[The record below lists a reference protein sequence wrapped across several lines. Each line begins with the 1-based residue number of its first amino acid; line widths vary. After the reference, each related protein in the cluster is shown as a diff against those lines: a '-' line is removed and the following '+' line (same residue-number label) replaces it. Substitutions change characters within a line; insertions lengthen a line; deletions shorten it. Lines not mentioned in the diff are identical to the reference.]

1 MSYLPVE
8 TTGGP
13 FLPSFSC
20 LSAIKLLLIVLLTSA
35 LLACAGSED
44 LIEDD
49 EGAPPRMPVFDD
61 NLPDAGLS
69 PERLLEL
76 GRVGG
81 LSVSPDGSEV
91 LFTVSFMSVEENNG
105 TTHIYHKDLETDELT
120 QLTGGASASSPAWRP
135 DGERIGFMR
144 GGQFYEMNPDGSGI
158 RQLTDIEGGVGFVQ
172 YSPGGNYVSFTREI
186 QVEPALGELYPEYP
200 EANAR
205 ITDELL
211 YRHWDTWHEGR
222 YRHIFIAPYQDGM
235 LGEAINIMEGE
246 AHNSPLR
253 PFGGSRQIAWH
264 PSGEM
269 LAYTSKKMDR
279 TEAAYST
286 NSNIFLY
293 DLASGTTENLT
304 APNPGY
310 DFYPAFSPDGSK
322 MIWNRMVTP
331 GYESDRYRLMELTL
345 ESGEIR
351 ELSRAY
357 DNNIQNAVYSRDGS
371 RIYFT
376 SGTEA
381 TIQLFSM
388 DMRAKSMW
396 PPITQITEGVHD
408 FTGFE
413 EAVAEDAPVLI
424 GTRMSMSA
432 PVELY
437 QVDPE
442 NGRMHNISR
451 INDAYLENVTP
462 GKVTQR
468 WVETTDGKEM
478 LVWVI
483 LPPDFDENKEYP
495 ALLYAQGGPQGTVSQ
510 FFSYRWNFQVMAN
523 AGYVVVAPNRRGLP
537 SFGQDWNLEISGDWG
552 GQAMQDLL
560 SAIDELKQ
568 EPYVDEDRLGA
579 VGASF
584 GGYSVFWLAGNHEQ
598 RFSTFISHA
607 GVFHLES
614 MYGSTEEMF
623 FIHHDLGGAYWEEP
637 RPVSY
642 QEHSPHLYVQNWDTP
657 ILMIHGERDY
667 RVPVDQ
673 SMQAFT
679 AARRLGLDSR
689 LLLFPDENHWILTP
703 QNSLLWHSEF
713 YNWLDTYLK

>member
-1 MSYLPVE
+1 MSNTE
-8 TTGGP
+8 HK
-13 FLPSFSC
+13 SFKPLFFSVMA
-20 LSAIKLLLIVLLTSA
+20 LVLGIMLT
-35 LLACAGSED
+35 ACAGSGTEAMQSENSENQD
-44 LIEDD
+44 QPQ
-49 EGAPPRMPVFDD
+49 ATPRMPVFDD
-61 NLPDAGLS
+61 SLNDAGLA

-81 LSVSPDGSEV
+81 LSVSPDGSAA
-91 LFTVSFMSVEENNG
+91 LFTVSFMSVEENSS
-105 TTHIYHKDLETDELT
+105 TTHIYHKDLESGALK
-120 QLTGGASASSPAWRP
+120 QLTGGASASSPIWRP
-135 DGERIGFMR
+135 DGQRIGFMR
-144 GGQFYEMNPDGSGI
+144 GGQFYEMNPDGSEI
-158 RQLTDIEGGVGFVQ
+158 RQVTSYDDGLSFVQ
-172 YSPGGNYVSFTREI
+172 YSPDGRYLSFVREVQI
-186 QVEPALGELYPEYP
+186 EPTLEDQYPQYP

-205 ITDELL
+205 IIDELL
-211 YRHWDTWHEGR
+211 YKHWDQWHEGS
-222 YRHIFIAPYQDGM
+222 YRHIFIAPYDDGN
-235 LGEAINIMEGE
+235 LGEAVDIMEGE
-246 AHNSPLR
+246 PHDSPLK
-253 PFGGSRQIAWH
+253 PFGGSGQMAWH
-264 PSGEM
+264 PSGDM

-286 NSNIFLY
+286 NSDIYLY
-293 DLASGTTENLT
+293 DVANGTTENLT
-304 APNPGY
+304 ESNPGY
-310 DFYPAFSPDGSK
+310 DYYPAFSPDGRH

-331 GYESDRYRLMELTL
+331 GYEADRYRLMELTL
-345 ESGEIR
+345 ESGDIR
-351 ELSRAY
+351 ELSRGY
-357 DNNIQNAVYSRDGS
+357 DNNINNATFSKDGN

-376 SGTEA
+376 SGVEA
-381 TIQLFSM
+381 TVQLFSM
-388 DMRAKSMW
+388 DMRAKSMV
-396 PPITQITEGVHD
+396 PPITQITRGVHD
-408 FTGFE
+408 FTGFQ
-413 EAVAEDAPVLI
+413 EAMMDDDPVLI

-442 NGRMHNISR
+442 SGRMQNISR
-451 INDAYLENVTP
+451 INEDYLKNLTMGE
-462 GKVTQR
+462 VTQR

-483 LPPDFDENKEYP
+483 LPPNFDENEEYP

-552 GQAMQDLL
+552 GQAMDDLL
-560 SAIDELKQ
+560 SAIDNVKE

-584 GGYSVFWLAGNHEQ
+584 GGYSVFWLAGNHDD
-598 RFSTFISHA
+598 RFKTFISHA

-623 FIHHDLGGAYWEEP
+623 FVHHDLGGAYWEDP
-637 RPVSY
+637 VPVSY
-642 QEHSPHLYVQNWDTP
+642 RLHSPHLYVQNWDTP
-657 ILMIHGERDY
+657 IMMIHGERDY
-667 RVPVDQ
+667 RVPVEQ

-679 AARRLGLDSR
+679 AAKRLGLDSK

-713 YNWLDTYLK
+713 YNWLDMYLK